1 MLGPVFHLDGDT
13 VVPTELARG
22 PWDMRAQ
29 HGGPVS
35 SALARAI
42 ERCDPQPGLEVMR
55 VVVDILR
62 PVPLSPLRTQAR
74 IARGGKRVQ
83 LIEASLFDG
92 DQEVARASG
101 WRQRVGNNVAPA
113 VEAPP
118 IASSPDQGRLWEPG
132 FSDVLGFWMAVEWR
146 FVAGYFSD
154 IGPATGWCRITTPLF
169 EGEDPTP
176 LQRVMVAA
184 DFGNGISGELDF
196 LRYLYINVDLSVHL
210 HRHPRGEWIGLDA
223 ATSIGAGGVGLT
235 RGTLHDTE
243 GPIGGSAQQLVVDR
257 RPPA

>member
-1 MLGPVFHLDGDT
+1 MLGPVFHLDGET
-13 VVPTELARG
+13 LVPTELGRG
-22 PWDMRAQ
+22 PWDPRAQ

-42 ERCDPQPGLEVMR
+42 ERCDPIPGLEVMR

-62 PVPLSPLRTQAR
+62 PIPLSPLHTRAR
-74 IARGGKRVQ
+74 VARGGKRVQ
-83 LIEASLFDG
+83 LVEAALLDG
-92 DQEVARASG
+92 DQEVARASA
-101 WRQRVGNNVAPA
+101 WRQRVAEEVAP
-113 VEAPP
+113 EIQGPP
-118 IASSPDQGRLWEPG
+118 IAAPDDGKVWEPD
-132 FSDVLGFWMAVEWR
+132 FNAMPGFWSAVEWR

-154 IGPATGWCRITTPLF
+154 IGPATGWCRLRTQLF
-169 EGEDPTP
+169 EGEEPTP

-196 LRYLYINVDLSVHL
+196 FRYMFINVDLAVHL
-210 HRHPRGEWIGLDA
+210 HRIPRGEWIGLDA
-223 ATSIGAGGVGLT
+223 ATSVGSHGVGLT
-235 RGTLHDTE
+235 RGTLHDLD